1 MFLEQTA
8 TGRIRIC
15 RSKVCIVLTCSA
27 LAEVQSKSAVR
38 PGDLEELSYKL
49 QTSLGRLGNQHTGCW
64 CCPVCRLIR
73 TTRCSES
80 LSDRVICKPG
90 SDHRD
95 PWSLEALPMPPK
107 DTDIYSMNEESVTEV
122 SVLSAE
128 ESCFFTGEQKTS
140 IRSGSFRHFEVESQH
155 HYVHENVYSETVFPG
170 TGRISNVPHQ
180 NSPLHDSFVNNYSDN
195 YYTDVKRPSYDP
207 TEFAYSKTCTRD
219 LRPPHWPPQ
228 YMSPSPLIPHEYRA
242 PSPTGTP
249 FTTAADFTPSFN
261 SEGLTTHEVSRQKR
275 KVRFSDNIKVRIL
288 FAGGDG
294 GDGEIIIDTQLVATV
309 ASYVFSDPL
318 LRSCFALGP
327 IRVVVYALLL
337 LYNCWMFA

>member
-8 TGRIRIC
+8 SGRIRIC
-15 RSKVCIVLTCSA
+15 RPKVCIVLTCSE
-27 LAEVQSKSAVR
+27 LAEVQSKSDFWLNVR

-80 LSDRVICKPG
+80 LSDRVMCKPE

-128 ESCFFTGEQKTS
+128 ESCFFTGKQKTS

-155 HYVHENVYSETVFPG
+155 HYVHENVYSETVFAG
-170 TGRISNVPHQ
+170 TDRISNAPHQ
-180 NSPLHDSFVNNYSDN
+180 NFFLHDSFVNNYSDN
-195 YYTDVKRPSYDP
+195 YYTDNYYTDFKRPSRDP
-207 TEFAYSKTCTRD
+207 TEFVYSKTCTGD

-228 YMSPSPLIPHEYRA
+228 YMPPSPPIPHEYCG
-242 PSPTGTP
+242 PSPTGAP
-249 FTTAADFTPSFN
+249 FATVADSTPSFN
-261 SEGLTTHEVSRQKR
+261 PEGLTTTKFH
-275 KVRFSDNIKVRIL
+275 VRR
-288 FAGGDG
+288 GGFDFR
-294 GDGEIIIDTQLVATV
+294 TTSKCAFYSPVAT
-309 ASYVFSDPL
+309 AEMERLSSTH
-318 LRSCFALGP
+318 S
-327 IRVVVYALLL
+327 
-337 LYNCWMFA
+337 